1 MARRRQPM
9 RVAWR
14 LTPAARSHQQ
24 MIKLHV
30 KDGPLLQQH
39 KPRRPPATYGRLDGN
54 GSPDGEVSGM
64 YSGGDDDRIQIQEGR
79 SLHTGH
85 H

>member
-1 MARRRQPM
+1 M

-54 GSPDGEVSGM
+54 GSPDGEVSRTPVVVVM
-64 YSGGDDDRIQIQEGR
+64 TVPYPRRELDLYACRRD
-79 SLHTGH
+79 TGH

>member
-1 MARRRQPM
+1 M

-24 MIKLHV
+24 MIKLHG

-39 KPRRPPATYGRLDGN
+39 KPRRPPATYGWLDGN